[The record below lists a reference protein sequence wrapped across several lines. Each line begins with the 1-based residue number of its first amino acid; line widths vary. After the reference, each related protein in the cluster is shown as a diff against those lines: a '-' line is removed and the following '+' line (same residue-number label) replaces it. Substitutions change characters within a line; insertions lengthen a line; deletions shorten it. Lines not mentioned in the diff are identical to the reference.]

1 MRVAVLSSGAM
12 HSAFVSRMRPAL
24 ACLLL
29 ACVLP
34 ALAQADPPADES
46 QCPAQSQIERNRDG
60 SLLELRKRYCDG
72 SDEMSATVWYR
83 AKPGAKARELM
94 RYEDHNSPGTW
105 AARLV
110 DFDHD
115 GWFDVQKGGQCG
127 AGPNCEGEIHRFDPK
142 ARGLYLMHAGGWADV
157 SFDGEYLVESG
168 RASCCAWEYH
178 VYRVRHRPRPV
189 FDERPDFIIL
199 ADAGFVSDD
208 KAGESPATRCRFSR
222 RTGEDYR
229 VIAPPAKRWLEYCS
243 LYGDDYVV
251 EPPEPV
257 AGKP

>member
-1 MRVAVLSSGAM
+1 MRA
-12 HSAFVSRMRPAL
+12 AFGSRMRQAL
-24 ACLLL
+24 AWVWL
-29 ACVLP
+29 ACALP
-34 ALAQADPPADES
+34 ALAQADPPADEN
-46 QCPAQSQIERNRDG
+46 QCPVQSQVERNRDG

-94 RYEDHNSPGTW
+94 GYEDHNSPGTS

-115 GWFDVQKGGQCG
+115 GWFDVQKGGECG

-142 ARGLYLMHAGGWADV
+142 RRELYLLHAGGWADL

-189 FDERPDFIIL
+189 FDEMPDFIIL
-199 ADAGFVSDD
+199 ADAGFVGDD
-208 KAGESPATRCRFSR
+208 KDGESPATRCRFSR

-251 EPPEPV
+251 EPPETA

>member
-1 MRVAVLSSGAM
+1 MRVEFG
-12 HSAFVSRMRPAL
+12 SRLRPAL
-24 ACLLL
+24 ACVLL
-29 ACVLP
+29 ACALP
-34 ALAQADPPADES
+34 AFAQADPPADEN

-94 RYEDHNSPGTW
+94 RYEDRNSPGTW
-105 AARLV
+105 AAKLV

-115 GWFDVQKGGQCG
+115 GWFDVQKGGECG

-142 ARGLYLMHAGGWADV
+142 ARGLYLMHAGGWADL

-178 VYRVRHRPRPV
+178 VYRVRHPRRPV
-189 FDERPDFIIL
+189 FGKTPDFIIL
-199 ADAGFVSDD
+199 AGAGAGF
-208 KAGESPATRCRFSR
+208 GEGLAEDRIHCRFSR
-222 RTGEDYR
+222 EIDGEYEI
-229 VIAPPAKRWLEYCS
+229 IAPPAKRWLVYCA

-251 EPPEPV
+251 EPPKAKATTP
-257 AGKP
+257 

>member
-1 MRVAVLSSGAM
+1 MRVAVLPNGAM
-12 HSAFVSRMRPAL
+12 HSAFGSRMRPAL

-34 ALAQADPPADES
+34 ALAQGDPPADEN
-46 QCPAQSQIERNRDG
+46 QCPVQSQIERNRDG

-72 SDEMSATVWYR
+72 SDEMSATVRYR

-115 GWFDVQKGGQCG
+115 GWFDVQKGGHCG

-142 ARGLYLMHAGGWADV
+142 ARGLYLMHAGGWAEL

-178 VYRVRHRPRPV
+178 VYRVRHPRRPV
-189 FDERPDFIIL
+189 FDETPDFIIL
-199 ADAGFVSDD
+199 AGDGF
-208 KAGESPATRCRFSR
+208 GEGLAEDRTHCRFSR
-222 RTGEDYR
+222 EIGGKYQ
-229 VIAPPAKRWLEYCS
+229 VIAPPAKRWLDYCA

-251 EPPEPV
+251 EPPQAKATTP
-257 AGKP
+257 